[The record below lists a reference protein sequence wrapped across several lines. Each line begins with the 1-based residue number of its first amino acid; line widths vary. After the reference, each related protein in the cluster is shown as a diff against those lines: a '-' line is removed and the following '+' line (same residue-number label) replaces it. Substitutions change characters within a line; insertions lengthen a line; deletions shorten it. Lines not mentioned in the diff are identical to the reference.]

1 MLPATFYGIIILKED
16 DVSPLRTTYILTAA
30 LAALLFLGA
39 PAWAETE
46 FIVVVNKD
54 NPIRRLPAA
63 KVKNIFLGKER
74 TWPDGSPIVLI
85 MNKNEDIHES
95 FTRIML
101 QKSPAQLSVYWK
113 KILYSGASMLPL
125 AVKDD
130 EAVKSYMSLH
140 KNTISYIDIDSLD
153 KQVRQM
159 EVTP

>member
-1 MLPATFYGIIILKED
+1 M
-16 DVSPLRTTYILTAA
+16 SPLRTISILTAA

>member
-1 MLPATFYGIIILKED
+1 MSPFRIIHISIAVWL
-16 DVSPLRTTYILTAA
+16 V
-30 LAALLFLGA
+30 LLLVGGQVR
-39 PAWAETE
+39 AETE
-46 FIVVVNKD
+46 FVVVVHRD
-54 NPIRRLPAA
+54 NPVQRLSAS
-63 KVKNIFLGKER
+63 KIKSIFLGKER
-74 TWPDGSPIVLI
+74 FWPDGSPITLI

-95 FTRIML
+95 FTRLML

-140 KNTISYIDIDSLD
+140 INTISYVDVDSLD
-153 KQVRQM
+153 KQVRKM

>member
-1 MLPATFYGIIILKED
+1 VLVDSFSKED
-16 DVSPLRTTYILTAA
+16 DLSPFRIIYISIAA
-30 LAALLFLGA
+30 LFMLLLLGGQVRA
-39 PAWAETE
+39 DTE
-46 FIVVVNKD
+46 FVVVVHRD
-54 NPIRRLPAA
+54 NPVQRLSASEI
-63 KVKNIFLGKER
+63 KSIFLGKER
-74 TWPDGSPIVLI
+74 FWPNGLPITLI

-95 FTRIML
+95 FTRLML

-140 KNTISYIDIDSLD
+140 VNTISYVDADSLD
-153 KQVRQM
+153 KQVRKM